1 MLFKSANLAFFALI
15 FAIGPGSCATA
26 ANSYDSFASNQ
37 PRIAPD
43 NQNNGILPAAVLE
56 PKNLPDFPSQNSPSA
71 SLDSTN
77 SAARTNRPA
86 SAGTALQGEAAS
98 TTIPLETRL
107 KLVLETAVDAKSSL
121 PGEIFEAHVKD
132 DLFFGSNLL
141 LAKGSL
147 IRGRVVEVSKPRLI
161 SRAARIG
168 LKLEQIVTPVGEII
182 PLDAALEFRK
192 GMTNQ
197 KGQLDPGTSLSTR
210 VESEMRTVSGLSS
223 TGATKGALVAANI
236 ATLGAP
242 TIATAIGG
250 SAIAL
255 FRSGDNVSLA
265 PGQEL
270 EVLLTNDL
278 GLQIN

>member
-1 MLFKSANLAFFALI
+1 MLFKSASSAFLALFYSILPGCAL
-15 FAIGPGSCATA
+15 AAGSVD
-26 ANSYDSFASNQ
+26 NSFTSMQ

-43 NQNNGILPAAVLE
+43 NQNNGILPASALE
-56 PKNLPDFPSQNSPSA
+56 PKNLPDFAQESYPSTAKGSSNSF
-71 SLDSTN
+71 
-77 SAARTNRPA
+77 ARTTR
-86 SAGTALQGEAAS
+86 SSSTGTALQGEAAS
-98 TTIPLETRL
+98 TTIPLETRI
-107 KLVLETAVDAKSSL
+107 KLVLETGVDAKSSQ

-147 IRGRVVEVSKPRLI
+147 IRGRIIEVNKPRLI

-168 LKLEQIVTPVGEII
+168 LKLEQIVTPAGEII

-197 KGQLDPGTSLSTR
+197 KGQLDPGTSFSTR
-210 VESEMRTVSGLSS
+210 VESGMRAAAGLSS

-255 FRSGDNVSLA
+255 FRSGDNVCLT

-278 GLQIN
+278 GLQVN

>member
-1 MLFKSANLAFFALI
+1 LSFTYNKSTLLALA
-15 FAIGPGSCATA
+15 C
-26 ANSYDSFASNQ
+26 SFAQAFPSLAYGTSESSASSL
-37 PRIAPD
+37 PRISPD
-43 NQNNGILPAAVLE
+43 NNSAEIVPAAVLE
-56 PKNLPDFPSQNSPSA
+56 PKNLPDFARENYA
-71 SLDSTN
+71 STPPDS
-77 SAARTNRPA
+77 SIPA
-86 SAGTALQGEAAS
+86 NYNHQQSTGTPLQGEAAS

-107 KLVLETAVDAKSSL
+107 KLVLETPVDAKSSIT
-121 PGEIFEAHVKD
+121 GEIFEAHVKD

-147 IRGRVVEVSKPRLI
+147 IRGRIVEVSKARWI

-168 LKLEQIVTPVGEII
+168 LKLEQIVTPAGEII

-197 KGQLDPGTSLSTR
+197 KGELDPGTSFSTR
-210 VESEMRTVSGLSS
+210 VGSGIKAATGMTS

-278 GLQIN
+278 GLQVN

>member
-1 MLFKSANLAFFALI
+1 LLGKSSHLALFLFYFSALPVIAVNA
-15 FAIGPGSCATA
+15 
-26 ANSYDSFASNQ
+26 YDSFASNL
-37 PRIAPD
+37 PRIAPV
-43 NQNNGILPAAVLE
+43 NQDAQMLPASVLE
-56 PKNLPDFPSQNSPSA
+56 PKNLPDFAQDNSPPTT
-71 SLDSTN
+71 TN
-77 SAARTNRPA
+77 SGKLSPT
-86 SAGTALQGEAAS
+86 GTALQGEAAS

-147 IRGRVVEVSKPRLI
+147 IRGRIVEVSKPRLI

-168 LKLEQIVTPVGEII
+168 LKLEQIVTPAGEII

-197 KGQLDPGTSLSTR
+197 KGQLDPGTSFSTR
-210 VESEMRTVSGLSS
+210 VESGMKAASGLTS

-255 FRSGDNVSLA
+255 FRSGDNVSLT